1 MTDTATPMPR
11 PSRRRKLRIF
21 LCFFVLLIVALVLGH
36 YSWSR
41 HGANAIQAQ
50 ADAYRLLGQPV
61 TLEDFQDKPIPDDQ
75 NAAIDLRAAAAAITL
90 TDEQKDFLN
99 KLDQPYLPLTDQQLA
114 ILRAIVQSNPNALRL
129 ARVARGKPGLA
140 WNLKLQSPV
149 INRNLTDLTPQR
161 NLADLLVMAAI
172 SSHLSADDQAALEAI
187 EDLLFVGC
195 ALQKQPSM
203 LAYLVGDGIISRA
216 TDTIIEIAH
225 DLRIGSAPAPAV
237 AADRQRVG
245 ALIRRLLDEDAAR
258 QSFIFAM
265 YSERMMLLDATR
277 CLAAGQTNI
286 AMMFPS
292 PSAQGPSAT
301 ALAVTYTVLRPLLL
315 RDGIRVLRVPTQIAD
330 AVAAPTWPAAKSL
343 IPDAANS
350 QRFSTPHIGVGMLL
364 ASLDRVLERH
374 YRLAADR
381 RAAATVLA
389 IRLYAIDHGNKL
401 PPKLADL
408 VPQYLPAVPQDPLA
422 PDGSPFRYLP
432 RDKDPILYSVGDNGV
447 DDQGGSASSSKHV
460 SNSRWTQLDA
470 TYSLI
475 PQPKPHEDPA
485 EQNLLPESRP
495 SPP

>member
-11 PSRRRKLRIF
+11 PSRRRKLRIV
-21 LCFFVLLIVALVLGH
+21 LCLFVLLIVALVLGH

-50 ADAYRLLGQPV
+50 ADAYRLLGQTV

-90 TDEQKDFLN
+90 ADEQKEFRDDFE
-99 KLDQPYLPLTDQQLA
+99 QPYLPLTDQQLA
-114 ILRAIVQSNPNALRL
+114 ILRAIVQSNSNALRL
-129 ARVARGKPGLA
+129 ARAARGKPGLA

-149 INRNLTDLTPQR
+149 INSNLTDLAPQC

-195 ALQKQPSM
+195 ALQKQPAM
-203 LAYLVGDGIISRA
+203 MAYLVGGGITDRA
-216 TDTIIEIAH
+216 TETIVEIAH
-225 DLRIGSAPAPAV
+225 DLRTGSAPAPAV